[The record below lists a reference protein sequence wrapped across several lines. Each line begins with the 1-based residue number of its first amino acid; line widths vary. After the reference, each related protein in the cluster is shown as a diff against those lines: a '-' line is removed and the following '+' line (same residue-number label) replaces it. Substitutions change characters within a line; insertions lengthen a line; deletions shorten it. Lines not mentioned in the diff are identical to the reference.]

1 MLAIIEKWKKIV
13 DDGHIFG
20 ALFTDLSKAFDC
32 VLQHFVIAKLEAY
45 DFHIDASKL
54 IHDYLSD
61 RKQRVKVNDACSWW
75 KDIFYSVPQG
85 SMLDSLLSNIHL
97 CDLFHFLEDLD
108 IVSYA
113 DDTTIYT
120 VNDKKKHS

>member
-1 MLAIIEKWKKIV
+1 M
-13 DDGHIFG
+13 
-20 ALFTDLSKAFDC
+20 SN
-32 VLQHFVIAKLEAY
+32 
-45 DFHIDASKL
+45 
-54 IHDYLSD
+54 

-85 SMLDSLLSNIHL
+85 SILDSLLLNIHL

-120 VNDKKKHS
+120 VNNNNKKKQLVIRALETSSSLLFGWFINNFMKANKDKSHLIMSCTKATA